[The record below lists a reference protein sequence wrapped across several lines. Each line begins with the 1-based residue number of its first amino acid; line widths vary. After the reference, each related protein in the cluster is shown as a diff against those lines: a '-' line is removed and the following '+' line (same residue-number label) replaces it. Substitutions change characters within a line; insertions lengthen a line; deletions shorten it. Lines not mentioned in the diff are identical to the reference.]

1 MTRAIAII
9 LLLAG
14 CATERGGLWER
25 AGSTRA
31 DFDREHYACTRDTLA
46 IGAAAH
52 LNLPSHI
59 ATYKL
64 CMKAAGWTF
73 GEA

>member
-1 MTRAIAII
+1 MKRAIAII
-9 LLLAG
+9 LLLLAG
-14 CATERGGLWER
+14 CAEKGGLWER

-46 IGAAAH
+46 IGAVAH

-64 CMKAAGWTF
+64 CMKAAGWTLRE
-73 GEA
+73 G